1 MPDWLADLSLTDV
14 LGDPDQRRDL
24 ISAAIEILLLTWVF
38 YTVLRFLHGTKG
50 LAVFKGAIKTIV
62 VLYLLFQLTGLLLGL
77 DFPRLEAAGAVL
89 LPAVAVVL
97 VILFQPELRSGLT
110 RISERG
116 PLSRAEAPAQLA
128 DFAASVRRM
137 ARAGIGALVVFER
150 DTGLRNLQASGVPID
165 ANLSGALVESFFYP
179 KSPLHDGAVIVR
191 DGKIVA
197 ASCTL
202 PLTENEVSRSLGTR
216 HRAALGV
223 TEETDA
229 VAVVVSEETG
239 KVSVAHRGFLHPIES
254 ANDLLV
260 NLGQLLT
267 GRTEDAP

>member
-1 MPDWLADLSLTDV
+1 VPDWLADLSLTDV

-24 ISAAIEILLLTWVF
+24 ISAAIEVLLLTWVF

-62 VLYLLFQLTGLLLGL
+62 LLFQLTGLLLGL

-116 PLSRAEAPAQLA
+116 PLSRGEAPAQLA

-137 ARAGIGALVVFER
+137 AREGIGALVVFER
-150 DTGLRNLQASGVPID
+150 DTGLRNLQASGVPVD
-165 ANLSGALVESFFYP
+165 ANLSGALVESVFYP

-267 GRTEDAP
+267 GRTEEPA